1 MNSSDKQIPY
11 TLLDFGGGRK
21 LERFGNFLFDRPSPS
36 ADGTE
41 KKNASLWKNTDFRF
55 ISENKK
61 NNSERGQWL
70 PDTPKHFTLS
80 FNLFSLELQGTPFG
94 HLGVFPE
101 QIPNWQRIRHLIKN
115 TVKPASARPLRV
127 LNLFAY
133 TGGSSLAAADSNT
146 EVVHIDSSE
155 SIVKRAKCNA
165 ELNGI
170 TSGIRFIA
178 EDARRFV
185 KREIKRNNRYDAVIL
200 DPPSYGHGTKSEVWQ
215 LEKHLP
221 ELLDGIAVLL
231 NENPVFLLLTAH
243 TPSYGSGVLADML
256 SSAGL
261 CRMFSKAET
270 FQTDILSEQGLPLFC
285 GDGVL
290 LS

>member
-1 MNSSDKQIPY
+1 MDSSNKQIPY
-11 TLLDFGGGRK
+11 ALRDFGNGRK
-21 LERFGNFLFDRPSPS
+21 LEQFGNFLFDRPCPS
-36 ADGTE
+36 AAETE
-41 KKNASLWKNTDFRF
+41 KKKTALWKNADFRF
-55 ISENKK
+55 IDENKK
-61 NNSERGQWL
+61 NNAERGQWL
-70 PDTPKHFTLS
+70 PDTPKRFTLS
-80 FNLFSLELQGTPFG
+80 FNLFSLELRGTPFG
-94 HLGVFPE
+94 HLGIFPE
-101 QIPNWQRIRHLIKN
+101 QIPNWQRIRHLVKN

-133 TGGSSLAAADSNT
+133 TGGSSLAAADLSS

-155 SIVKRAKCNA
+155 SVVKWAKCNA

-221 ELLDGIAVLL
+221 ELLEGIAILL
-231 NENPVFLLLTAH
+231 NDNPAFLLLTAH
-243 TPSYGSGVLADML
+243 KPSYGSGVLADML
-256 SSAGL
+256 SAAGL
-261 CRMFSKAET
+261 CRMFSKTET
-270 FQTDILSEQGLPLFC
+270 FQMDILSEQKHPLFC

-290 LS
+290 LH